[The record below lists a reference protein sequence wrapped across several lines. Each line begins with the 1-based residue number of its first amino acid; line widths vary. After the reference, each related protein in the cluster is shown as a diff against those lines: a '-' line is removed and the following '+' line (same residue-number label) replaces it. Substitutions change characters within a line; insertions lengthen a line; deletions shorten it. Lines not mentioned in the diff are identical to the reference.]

1 MQGRCA
7 HGPHSCLTEFELRS
21 YTPPRPFRRK
31 NLSNSK
37 TSTNSAHGL
46 VHKERAGRLLALDL
60 GEKRV
65 GVAVSDAMR
74 MTVRALPTLYR
85 TNWKELLRAV
95 AELVRRFDA
104 KAVVIGLPLNLDGT
118 EGNAAKEARKIA
130 EKFGLSLKIAIYLQ
144 DERLTTREAEE
155 SLRAAGYSDSEVR
168 EQVDSQSA
176 AIILRDFLARN
187 ASE

>member
-1 MQGRCA
+1 MRARQVR
-7 HGPHSCLTEFELRS
+7 SLILTEFKLHS

-37 TSTNSAHGL
+37 ISTNSAHGL

-74 MTVRALPTLYR
+74 MTVRALPTLHR

-130 EKFGLSLKIAIYLQ
+130 GKFGLSLKITIYLQ

-176 AIILRDFLARN
+176 AIILRDFLAEH